1 MAKRKYYNGGGKADP
16 FQAFPPDNNMAGLE
30 QDQSMF
36 GFPASSKVIEYPM
49 VDRFRQADGGPN
61 MDSIVG
67 TDNEIDMNVGNLNRV
82 KSNQRF

>member
-1 MAKRKYYNGGGKADP
+1 MAKKKYYNNGGSSNA
-16 FQAFPPDNNMAGLE
+16 FQAFPPDNNMAGLSA
-30 QDQSMF
+30 DQSMF

-49 VDRFRQADGGPN
+49 VDQFRQADGGPN

-67 TDNEIDMNVGNLNRV
+67 TDNEIDMNVGNFNRV